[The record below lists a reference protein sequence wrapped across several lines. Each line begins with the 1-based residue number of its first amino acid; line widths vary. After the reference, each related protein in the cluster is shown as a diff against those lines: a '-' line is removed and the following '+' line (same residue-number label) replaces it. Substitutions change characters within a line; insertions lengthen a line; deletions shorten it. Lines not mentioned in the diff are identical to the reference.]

1 MLYLVNQP
9 RLIDVTLRGG
19 SQVNE
24 WCDMDPR
31 VRNVISLIN
40 QDITRE
46 LSVSEMARFVNL
58 SPTQFRRMF
67 KAETGLP
74 PAQYFKRVKLQAAKE
89 LLEHSYLR
97 VKEIAYRVGFRD
109 ESHFVR
115 DFKRAYG
122 LTPAQH
128 RMLNLEPDLPLN
140 AKDGS
145 IVKTANK

>member
-1 MLYLVNQP
+1 MRDRGNKYVAEWLLLVH
-9 RLIDVTLRGG
+9 LGLGA
-19 SQVNE
+19 SQVSK

-31 VRNVISLIN
+31 VRRVISLIN

-46 LSVSEMARFVNL
+46 LPVTEMARHVNL

-74 PAQYFKRVKLQAAKE
+74 PAQYFKRAKLEAAKE

-97 VKEIAYRVGFRD
+97 VKEIGHKVGLED

-128 RMLNLEPDLPLN
+128 RMRNFEPETLT
-140 AKDGS
+140 KS
-145 IVKTANK
+145 

>member
-1 MLYLVNQP
+1 
-9 RLIDVTLRGG
+9 
-19 SQVNE
+19 
-24 WCDMDPR
+24 MDPR
-31 VRNVISLIN
+31 VRRVIIIFN

-46 LSVSEMARFVNL
+46 LSVTEMARSVNL

-74 PAQYFKRVKLQAAKE
+74 PAQYFKRVKLEAAKE

-97 VKEIAYRVGFRD
+97 VKEIVFKVGLRD

-115 DFKRAYG
+115 DFKKAYG

-128 RMLNLEPDLPLN
+128 RMLNLKPEVV
-140 AKDGS
+140 S
-145 IVKTANK
+145 ER